1 MKKLLLILFMIT
13 SCVGVQPTPG
23 DNIPQ
28 CCKGQESHTCGMPE
42 MTDKPI
48 EK

>member
-42 MTDKPI
+42 MTEKPI

>member
-1 MKKLLLILFMIT
+1 MKKLILILFMIT

-23 DNIPQ
+23 NNIPQ

>member
-1 MKKLLLILFMIT
+1 MKKLILILFMIT

-42 MTDKPI
+42 MTEKPI